1 MLPSFRGTNNG
12 DGEMAKAF
20 AGIVFSEGIALQIG
34 TGTNAVSCDLQHS
47 IRNSFACKGSDVLL
61 GGQYQIS

>member
-20 AGIVFSEGIALQIG
+20 ASIVFHEGLALQIG
-34 TGTNAVSCDLQHS
+34 TGMSPVSCDLQHS
-47 IRNSFACKGSDVLL
+47 IKNSFAYRGSALLL
-61 GGQYQIS
+61 G